1 MQLALLLIALGF
13 GYKIFVEAAGQ
24 GKKRIKQIG
33 QLVGG
38 FIMLIA
44 LASSLALVA
53 YTAKYGCPDGKGGWG
68 KMCPFTGKPLIQ
80 TEMAKPR

>member
-13 GYKIFVEAAGQ
+13 GYKIFVEATSNP
-24 GKKRIKQIG
+24 KKRVKQIG

-53 YTAKYGCPDGKGGWG
+53 YMAKYGCPMGKDGR
-68 KMCPFTGKPLIQ
+68 MCPFGMKAPMS
-80 TEMAKPR
+80 EMVK